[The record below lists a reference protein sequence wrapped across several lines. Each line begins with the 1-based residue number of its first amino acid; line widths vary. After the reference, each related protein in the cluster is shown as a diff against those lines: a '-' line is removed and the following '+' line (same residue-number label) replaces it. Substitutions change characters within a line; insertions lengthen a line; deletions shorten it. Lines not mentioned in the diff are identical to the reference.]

1 MTHAGSPELRA
12 GLAHCRAA
20 FVGVAVMSGVVN
32 LLYLTGSFFM
42 LEVYDRVIPGRSIPT
57 LLGLAALALALYA
70 FQGVL
75 ETLRARILA
84 RIGRAVDE
92 ALSPRVFDLT
102 LRAPLRGGR
111 GAEYAVRDLDQ
122 VRAFLGG
129 SGPAALFDLPWLPVY
144 VAICFVF
151 HPLIG
156 AAAILGAVILVA
168 LTTSTELATRGPAL
182 VATAHAV
189 RRQSL
194 ADAGR
199 RHAEALAAL
208 GMRERIGGRWA
219 IINRDYLRAQQRS
232 SDIAAGFGA
241 ASKVWRMA
249 LQSAVLGL
257 GAYLVIQG
265 QATAGI
271 MIASSIL
278 VSRALAPAELA
289 IANWKG
295 FVQARQ
301 SWRRLTTALTHM
313 PAEGARHALPR
324 PSLCLSVEDISVL
337 PPGTTRAAVFG
348 VRFSLLGGQA
358 VGVIGAS
365 ASGKSSLARALVGA
379 WPIVRGQIRLDE
391 AALDQWTS
399 AALGRHVGYLPQ
411 EAELLAGSVAENI
424 ARFDPEATPEA
435 VIAAAQA
442 AGVHELILRLPDGY
456 DTPLGEDGAGL
467 SAGQRQR
474 IGLARALYGD
484 PFLVVLDEPN
494 ANLDTDGEHALTRAI
509 ARVRERG
516 GLCVVVA
523 HRPSALAAVDLILTM
538 AEGRMTAFGP
548 KEDVLRRILRP
559 TPVASPEAPAR
570 PPGEGPSLPR
580 VRPLEPTVVPAMQ
593 ESA

>member
-1 MTHAGSPELRA
+1 MTHAGSTELGA
-12 GLAHCRAA
+12 DLAHCRAA
-20 FVGVAVMSGVVN
+20 LLGVAVMSGVVN

-42 LEVYDRVIPGRSIPT
+42 LEVYDRVIPGRSLPT
-57 LLGLAALALALYA
+57 LVSLAALALTLYV
-70 FQGVL
+70 FQGLL
-75 ETLRARILA
+75 ESLRARILA
-84 RIGRAVDE
+84 RVGRAVDE

-102 LRAPLRGGR
+102 LRAPLRGAR
-111 GAEYAVRDLDQ
+111 AAEHAIRDLDQ

-129 SGPAALFDLPWLPVY
+129 SGPGALFDLPWLPIY

-156 AAAILGAVILVA
+156 AAAILGAAILVA
-168 LTTSTELATRGPAL
+168 LTTCTELATRGPAL
-182 VATAHAV
+182 VAATHAL

-194 ADAGR
+194 AEAGR
-199 RHAEALAAL
+199 RHAEALTAL
-208 GMRERIGGRWA
+208 GMRERIGARWA
-219 IINRDYLRAQQRS
+219 RINRDYLRAQERS
-232 SDIAAGFGA
+232 SDIAGSFGA

-249 LQSAVLGL
+249 LQSGVLAL
-257 GAYLVIQG
+257 GAFLVIQG

-295 FVQARQ
+295 FIQARQ
-301 SWRRLTTALTHM
+301 SWRRLTGALAHM
-313 PAEGARHALPR
+313 PAEAQRHALPR
-324 PSLCLSVEDISVL
+324 PCLCLSVEDISVL
-337 PPGTTRAAVFG
+337 PPGSTRSSVFG

-379 WPIVRGQIRLDE
+379 WPTVRGQVRLDG

-399 AALGRHVGYLPQ
+399 AEVGRHIGYLPQ
-411 EAELLAGSVAENI
+411 EAELLAGTVAENI
-424 ARFDPEATPEA
+424 ARFDPEATAEA

-442 AGVHELILRLPDGY
+442 AGVHDLILRLPEGY
-456 DTPLGEDGAGL
+456 DTQLGEGGAGL

-474 IGLARALYGD
+474 IGLARTLYGD

-494 ANLDTDGEHALTRAI
+494 ANLDADGEHALTRAI
-509 ARVRERG
+509 AGVRERG
-516 GLCVVVA
+516 GICVVVA

-538 AEGRMTAFGP
+538 ADGRMTSFGP
-548 KEDVLRRILRP
+548 KEEVLRRILRP
-559 TPVASPEAPAR
+559 TPVASPDAPR
-570 PPGEGPSLPR
+570 PFDEGPSPPR
-580 VRPLEPTVVPAMQ
+580 VRPLEPPVKSVVQ
-593 ESA
+593 ERA

>member
-1 MTHAGSPELRA
+1 MPCAISIRSAP
-12 GLAHCRAA
+12 
-20 FVGVAVMSGVVN
+20 
-32 LLYLTGSFFM
+32 SF
-42 LEVYDRVIPGRSIPT
+42 
-57 LLGLAALALALYA
+57 
-70 FQGVL
+70 
-75 ETLRARILA
+75 
-84 RIGRAVDE
+84 
-92 ALSPRVFDLT
+92 
-102 LRAPLRGGR
+102 
-111 GAEYAVRDLDQ
+111 
-122 VRAFLGG
+122 GG
-129 SGPAALFDLPWLPVY
+129 SGPGALFDLPWLPVY

-156 AAAILGAVILVA
+156 GAAILGAVILVA
-168 LTTSTELATRGPAL
+168 LTTSTELVSRGPAL
-182 VATAHAV
+182 IATTHAV

-194 ADAGR
+194 SEAGR
-199 RHAEALAAL
+199 RHAEALTAL
-208 GMRERIGGRWA
+208 GMRQRIGAQWA
-219 IINRDYLRAQQRS
+219 RINRDYLRAQQRN

-249 LQSAVLGL
+249 LQSGVLGL
-257 GAYLVIQG
+257 GAFLVIQG

-301 SWRRLTTALTHM
+301 SWRRLRTALTHM
-313 PAEGARHALPR
+313 PVEAQRHALPR
-324 PSLCLSVEDISVL
+324 PCLCLAVEDISVL

-348 VRFSLLGGQA
+348 ARFSLLGGQA
-358 VGVIGAS
+358 LGIIGAS

-379 WPIVRGQIRLDE
+379 WPVVRGQVRLDG

-399 AALGRHVGYLPQ
+399 ESLGRHVGYLPQ
-411 EAELLAGSVAENI
+411 EAELLAGTVAENI

-442 AGVHELILRLPDGY
+442 AGVHDLILRLPEGY

-494 ANLDTDGEHALTRAI
+494 ANLDTEGEHALTRAI
-509 ARVRERG
+509 AGVRERG
-516 GLCVVVA
+516 GVCVVVA

-538 AEGRMTAFGP
+538 SEGRVTAFGA
-548 KEDVLRRILRP
+548 KEDVLRRVLRP
-559 TPVASPEAPAR
+559 TAVVSPETAAR
-570 PPGEGPSLPR
+570 PAGEGPPLPR
-580 VRPLEPTVVPAMQ
+580 VRPLEPVIKPAIQ
-593 ESA
+593 GSA